1 MMSVLAMIIACTS
14 RLTGSIGS
22 IPDTATK
29 VTAAARKAATRK
41 SHWNNAQPDRGF
53 PGAVV
58 STKLY
63 LARAVVFKPQH

>member
-1 MMSVLAMIIACTS
+1 
-14 RLTGSIGS
+14 
-22 IPDTATK
+22 
-29 VTAAARKAATRK
+29 AAARKAATRK